1 MDPNLA
7 AYAAQN
13 REEQQE
19 EGGLL
24 DALGKIALGAGALAA
39 GAIGARRLAQGLKT
53 GATVDLS
60 SFSPKN
66 VRRVAAEY
74 LAPKEVVPPSR
85 PAPTTAIQRQQEAIE
100 FTRQARAERPQG
112 VRQGNLQDMIKQV
125 KVEDLG
131 PTYSP
136 INPEEIKRDLN
147 FINNVLIPME
157 QKRLPSATE
166 FLQERLQG
174 QTTNLPSTYYSR
186 TPSTFKEFSS
196 DPARSLLFDPELLKH
211 VETEELAEEMRL
223 PEARAEQARQQA
235 QVRRAYSATAQDVI
249 DAARKEQNTT
259 QAAAQGD
266 FARQYLQ
273 EQNYAEPSMVVQ
285 QQAENPEHVEHA
297 VNALNAAQ
305 DQEAA
310 RAAQVAVRD
319 VLGARDVGQINARA
333 NALEVQYKNFAQRT
347 GANPPVDAAMTQAVQ
362 EVTQEPVIDQAE
374 TLVTKPKYIFQ
385 ERIFEKPGM
394 RLQEEAAKVQR
405 YQTPTPVV
413 IVEGREARVG
423 EMGRPGR
430 FTVLSPGT
438 PTEGTVFTG
447 LSTPTLSADEIA
459 TKLDELQTS
468 KEAQIQNAM
477 ARGLSKAR
485 AQRNVQL
492 TESQRQALEADLP
505 TFSSEDVMS
514 RTGVKG
520 YGNVEEAE
528 RFSEEQASRSGQLKA
543 LEEVGFLEEQVDPG
557 ELRAQP
563 RQVQPGVMIR
573 PASRT
578 SYRGMTGRPGVG
590 IYGEQAPGTAGT
602 PGFGAGAVEASKVIK
617 TEGEERGVTTPRKFI
632 PGVDDPATQTPEGF
646 VYTEEAMTQP
656 TQARGGYRRYGTQP
670 PTRLEAAR
678 EAFDISRQ
686 LRLLQQSG
694 RPEEA
699 QAFLD
704 KIMQE
709 RGISALGQSQPLRQK
724 INRHGKFEI

>member
-1 MDPNLA
+1 MDSNLA
-7 AYAAQN
+7 AYAAYEAEKRRQA
-13 REEQQE
+13 EQQQQNQPN
-19 EGGLL
+19 LV
-24 DALGKIALGAGALAA
+24 DALGKLALGAGAVAA
-39 GAIGARRLAQGLKT
+39 GAYGLRRLLPTAAKQVAQ
-53 GATVDLS
+53 A
-60 SFSPKN
+60 PAEAAA
-66 VRRVAAEY
+66 VRRAAGAVPAEVA
-74 LAPKEVVPPSR
+74 
-85 PAPTTAIQRQQEAIE
+85 RQQELQA
-100 FTRQARAERPQG
+100 FTRAARAERPQG
-112 VRQGNLQDMIKQV
+112 VRQGNLQDMITQV

-136 INPEEIKRDLN
+136 VSPERAKIDLS

-174 QTTNLPSTYYSR
+174 QVTKLPSGYYSR

-196 DPARSLLFDPELLKH
+196 DPGRALLFDIDLLKR
-211 VETEELAEEMRL
+211 VEAEELESQMRL

-235 QVRRAYSATAQDVI
+235 QVRRAYSAAADDVI
-249 DAARKEQNTT
+249 AAVRKEENTS

-266 FARQYLQ
+266 FARQYLS
-273 EQNYAEPSMVVQ
+273 ERNYVEPSMVAQ
-285 QQAENPEHVEHA
+285 HQADIPEHVEHA
-297 VNALNAAQ
+297 VNAVNSAQ

-310 RAAQVAVRD
+310 RAARAAVRD
-319 VLGARDVGQINARA
+319 VIGTDLGAVNARA
-333 NALEVQYKNFAQRT
+333 EQLEGQYQTVAERT
-347 GANPPVDAAMTQAVQ
+347 GATPPVDAAMTQAVQ
-362 EVTQEPVIDQAE
+362 EATGEAVIDQSE
-374 TLVTKPKYIFQ
+374 TLATKPKYVFR
-385 ERIFEKPGM
+385 ERIFEKPGA
-394 RLQEEAAKVQR
+394 RLQEQAAKVQR
-405 YQTPTPVV
+405 YQAPTPVS
-413 IVEGREARVG
+413 IIENREARVG

-438 PTEGTVFTG
+438 TTEGTVFTG
-447 LSTPTLSADEIA
+447 PSTPTLSADEIA
-459 TKLDELQTS
+459 SKLAEMQVS
-468 KEAQIQNAM
+468 KEAQIKSTM
-477 ARGLSKAR
+477 ARGLSEAR

-505 TFSSEDVMS
+505 AFSSEDVMS
-514 RTGVKG
+514 RTGVKS
-520 YGNVEEAE
+520 YGSIEEAE
-528 RFSEEQASRSGQLKA
+528 RFSEEQASRSGQLQA
-543 LEEVGFLEEQVDPG
+543 LEQGGFLEERADPG
-557 ELRAQP
+557 ELRVQP
-563 RQVQPGVMIR
+563 RQVQSGTMVR
-573 PASRT
+573 PASKT

-602 PGFGAGAVEASKVIK
+602 PSFGAGAVEASKIIQ
-617 TEGEERGVTTPRKFI
+617 TEGEERGITTPRKFI

-656 TQARGGYRRYGTQP
+656 TQARGGYPRYGTQP
-670 PTRLEAAR
+670 PTRPEAAR

-724 INRHGKFEI
+724 INRRGKFEI